1 MYGIARTVEVALGVG
16 SIAMFVGTLVAI
28 PVILARVPDDWFVR
42 PRSVRSLPLRV
53 ARAVVGVTVVALG
66 IAMLV
71 LPGQGLLTI
80 LVGLGILDIPFK
92 HRLVTRLLSNP
103 KVHGAIDRM
112 RHKAGRG
119 SLELPVSSLTS
130 VPA

>member
-1 MYGIARTVEVALGVG
+1 MFGISRTVEVALGIG
-16 SIAMFVGTLVAI
+16 SVAMFVGTLVAI
-28 PVILARVPDDWFVR
+28 PVILVRVPDDWFIR
-42 PRSVRSLPLRV
+42 PRSAGSLAMRV
-53 ARAVVGVTVVALG
+53 GRAAIGTALVALG

-71 LPGQGLLTI
+71 LPGQGVLTI

-103 KVHGAIDRM
+103 KVHGAIDRL

-119 SLELPVSSLTS
+119 SLELPLSSARPVT
-130 VPA
+130 A